1 VVGGTCCGHNCTA
14 CLSGNCCFPQGD
26 DTRLKPVPAS
36 NERNSDSKDYP
47 KQGEQKYEKSKR

>member
-1 VVGGTCCGHNCTA
+1 MCCGHNCTA

-47 KQGEQKYEKSKR
+47 KQGKQKYEKSKR